1 MKYAV
6 LAATILTITFS
17 VSYSQNLRD
26 FTYGPT
32 TSFGTP
38 DEDRLYGIARS
49 VDGSI
54 FGYGHTHPSG
64 GDAFKMGLLVKWNS
78 DLTVDWSRK
87 YHFDRI
93 FVNGREVKTL
103 SDGTP
108 ILVSNIGTSGQ
119 HHTLITAVDAENG
132 DEIWSFDFGTILGD
146 GSKHMLSHAI
156 TISEFDEI
164 YVSGSIQ
171 NLDVLGSPHNAYLAK
186 LTNDGELAWIQ
197 HLTGP
202 AYIAN
207 NGLSITPSGNVL
219 VVGSTSSPLFD
230 QNSNGNYDVYLA
242 EYGSDGELLRG
253 RMIGTTSN
261 EYGLDVDTYGDTI
274 YITGSWQ
281 RNSSGLNISLVRLD
295 GFNSIP
301 DVTYLSSSRSDAR
314 GLRLVALSEAKAVIT
329 GWVAGNVV
337 GWSGPSGTHTCV
349 LIETNLGEVVNV
361 LTTSGSEGYCYSVDV
376 LTDGTNI
383 IHGGYWLRDNFDFF
397 LHKAIPF
404 DPVSVEENVVPTA
417 FNVLPNYPNPFNPTT
432 QLRFDVGQPEYVGIR
447 IFSMAGQL
455 VQEVSRTMYSSGSHS
470 INVDGS
476 TWASGIY
483 LVDFITENGRFL
495 SKMTLVK

>member
-1 MKYAV
+1 MKFTFFAV
-6 LAATILTITFS
+6 TILTITFS
-17 VSYSQNLRD
+17 VSYSQDLRD

-38 DEDRLYGIARS
+38 GEDRLYGIALS
-49 VDGSI
+49 FDGSI

-64 GDAFKMGLLVKWNS
+64 GDALKQGLLVKWNS
-78 DLTVDWSRK
+78 DLTVAWSRK
-87 YHFDRI
+87 YHFDRA

-119 HHTLITAVDAENG
+119 HHTMITAVDSENG
-132 DEIWSFDFGTILGD
+132 DEIWSFDFASVIGD

-156 TISEFDEI
+156 AISEFDEI

-171 NLDVLGSPHNAYLAK
+171 NLDVLGSAHNAYLAR
-186 LTNDGELAWIQ
+186 LNSNGEFVWIRY
-197 HLTGP
+197 LNGP

-219 VVGSTSSPLFD
+219 VVGSTLSPLFN

-242 EYGSDGELLRG
+242 EYEPDGELLRG

-261 EYGLDVDTYGDTI
+261 EYGLDVANYGKTI
-274 YITGSWQ
+274 FITGSWQ
-281 RNSSGLNISLVRLD
+281 RSLTGLNISLVRLD
-295 GFNSIP
+295 DFNAEPEI
-301 DVTYLSSSRSDAR
+301 TYIASTRSDAR
-314 GLRLVALSEAKAVIT
+314 GLRIVALSDSKAVIT
-329 GWVAGNVV
+329 GWVSGNIV
-337 GWSGPSGTHTCV
+337 GWSGPSGINTCV
-349 LIETNLGEVVNV
+349 LIETNLGDVVNV
-361 LTTSGSEGYCYSVDV
+361 LSTSGNNGYCYSVDV
-376 LTDGTNI
+376 FSDGTNI
-383 IHGGYWLRDNFDFF
+383 IHGGYIYNNNYDFF

-404 DPVSVEENVVPTA
+404 DPVSVEENVSPTA
-417 FNVLPNYPNPFNPTT
+417 FNILPNYPNPFNPTT
-432 QLRFDVGQPEYVGIR
+432 QLRFEVGQPENVGIR

-455 VQEVSRTMYSSGSHS
+455 VQEVPSTMYSSGSHS
-470 INVDGS
+470 ISVDGS

-483 LVDFITENGRFL
+483 LVDFITEKGRFL